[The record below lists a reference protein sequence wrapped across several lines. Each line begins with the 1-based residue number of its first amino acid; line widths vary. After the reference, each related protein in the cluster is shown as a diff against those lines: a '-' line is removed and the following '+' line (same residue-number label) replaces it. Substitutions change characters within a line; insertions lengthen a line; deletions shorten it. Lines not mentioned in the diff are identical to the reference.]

1 MNKFL
6 SRIAGMI
13 LILAAI
19 LGLVVS
25 VSGIVFLYQNK
36 TLIENQLISIV
47 DLLDQTMTITSDGF
61 TVINDALGQ
70 AEESI
75 GLMQTITEGV
85 ADTVGSTGP
94 ALDAIGTLV
103 GKDIVGIMEET
114 QTALDAAQSSALL
127 IDDTLK
133 FISAVP
139 FIGAKYRPD
148 KPLHT
153 SLSEVSQSM
162 DNMPK
167 SLEAVETNLSS
178 TVEGLALLEG
188 GISDLA
194 DSIGAADKSLA
205 SAQTVITEYSGTID
219 SLQLSIKS
227 VKDTLPGTLEK
238 ALFGLSMLFV
248 WMGIAQLGLFTQ
260 GLDLLHKHQSRPV
273 VKIEDEVKVEAPGEQ
288 EVLQESELPG
298 HGTDITG

>member
-6 SRIAGMI
+6 TKLTGVI

-36 TLIENQLISIV
+36 ASIENQLISIV
-47 DLLDQTMTITSDGF
+47 DLLDQTITITSDGF

-75 GLMQTITEGV
+75 SIMQTITDGV

-103 GKDIVGIMEET
+103 GKDLVEIVTET
-114 QTALDAAQSSALL
+114 QSSLDAAQSSAML

-133 FISAVP
+133 IISAVP
-139 FIGAKYRPD
+139 FIGAKYKPE

-153 SLSEVSQSM
+153 SLSEVADSM
-162 DNMPK
+162 SDMPK
-167 SLEAVETNLSS
+167 SLEAVKTNLSD
-178 TVEGLALLEG
+178 TVDGLSLLEE

-194 DSIGAADKSLA
+194 DSIGEADTSLL
-205 SAQTVITEYSGTID
+205 SAKTVITQYSGTID
-219 SLQLSIKS
+219 SLKISIQTLKKS
-227 VKDTLPGTLEK
+227 LPGTLN
-238 ALFGLSMLFV
+238 AVMFGLAMLFI
-248 WMGIAQLGLFTQ
+248 WLGIAQLGLFTQ
-260 GLDLLHKHQSRPV
+260 GLDLLNKHKTSPAV
-273 VKIEDEVKVEAPGEQ
+273 EIVEAQPE
-288 EVLQESELPG
+288 ESELPG
-298 HGTDITG
+298 HGTDVTG